1 MSEER
6 AKPKAFATLCG
17 RIFRDTDPQYFPF
30 AEYKG
35 KKILLCTEACLG
47 AFLADPDIFCK
58 VHRNSDKTAA
68 RMKKE
73 IEHLAALWSQ
83 YSYLSPQDASEE

>member
-1 MSEER
+1 MSDKV

-17 RIFRDTDPQYFPF
+17 RIFRDTDPQYFPSTQHRS
-30 AEYKG
+30 KT
-35 KKILLCTEACLG
+35 IRLCTDACLG

-68 RMKKE
+68 HMKKQ
-73 IEHLAALWSQ
+73 IEHLIGLWSK
-83 YSYLSPQDASEE
+83 YDSPPQSD